1 MIRSRSYNA
10 ASSDETRTLSVI
22 GRDEAIG
29 RGRPVDLR
37 LYGLLDT
44 GVSGLDGSRL
54 AAMAAEAVQ
63 GGCTLL
69 QYREKA
75 IGDAR
80 AALARIRAIHAALIG
95 SGVPLL
101 VNDRIDL
108 ALAAGVEGVH
118 LGQSDLHPADARRL
132 LGGDA
137 LIGLTLKTG
146 NQADELYRLPV
157 DYACIGGVF
166 ATTSKDN
173 PDAPVGLDG
182 LTRIVFRAR
191 LARGA
196 AFPLGAIAGI
206 DAGNA
211 ASVIAAGAD
220 GIAVISALFARESIA
235 DEARHLRSRVDS
247 ALAARGVAA

>member
-1 MIRSRSYNA
+1 
-10 ASSDETRTLSVI
+10 VI

-44 GVSGLDGSRL
+44 GVSGTDGNRL

-69 QYREKA
+69 QYREKS
-75 IGDAR
+75 IPDAR
-80 AALARIRAIHAALIG
+80 AALARIRAIHAALAG
-95 SGVPLL
+95 TGVPLL
-101 VNDRIDL
+101 VNDRVDL

-118 LGQSDLHPADARRL
+118 LGQSDLHPAEARRL
-132 LGGDA
+132 LGREA

-146 NQADELYRLPV
+146 TQADELYRLPV

-173 PDAPVGLDG
+173 PDPPVGLDG
-182 LTRIVFRAR
+182 LARIVFRGR

-206 DAGNA
+206 DASNA
-211 ASVIAAGAD
+211 AAVIEAGAD
-220 GIAVISALFARESIA
+220 GIAVITSLFGGESVAGRAR
-235 DEARHLRSRVDS
+235 DLRFRVDS